1 MAYPRNYYA
10 QETLKDGTLVTVR
23 AIRKDDK
30 RRILDAFRALDRE
43 AVYRRFFSPKEDLTD
58 AELEQVTDVDFRQVV
73 ALVATVS
80 QADGEE
86 IVIGDGRYVADE
98 GNNPKRAE
106 LAFLIA
112 EPYRGRGIASL
123 LLRHLASIAQDADLS
138 AFEADVL
145 AYNAPMFAVFQR
157 SGLPIHRRSEGDI
170 VHVTLSLRSAQ
181 LRGRQIRRHYKRKDG
196 MISVVT
202 KKTLNCVHACPT
214 MPPFS
219 QLRDT
224 HRRCRTSPL

>member
-1 MAYPRNYYA
+1 MDQDVGPAETLAVFDHYMKGLLMADPRNYYA
-10 QETLKDGTLVTVR
+10 QETLKDGTPVTIR

-30 RRILDAFRALDRE
+30 ESILDAFRALDRE

-86 IVIGDGRYVADE
+86 IVIGDGRYAADKGE
-98 GNNPKRAE
+98 KPERAE
-106 LAFLIA
+106 LAFIIA

-123 LLRHLASIAQDADLS
+123 LLRHLARIAQDADLS

-145 AYNAPMFAVFQR
+145 AYNAPMLAVFQR
-157 SGLPIHRRSEGDI
+157 SGLPICRRREGDI
-170 VHVTLSLRSAQ
+170 IHVTLSLRSAQ
-181 LRGRQIRRHYKRKDG
+181 GPNAL
-196 MISVVT
+196 T
-202 KKTLNCVHACPT
+202 
-214 MPPFS
+214 
-219 QLRDT
+219 
-224 HRRCRTSPL
+224 